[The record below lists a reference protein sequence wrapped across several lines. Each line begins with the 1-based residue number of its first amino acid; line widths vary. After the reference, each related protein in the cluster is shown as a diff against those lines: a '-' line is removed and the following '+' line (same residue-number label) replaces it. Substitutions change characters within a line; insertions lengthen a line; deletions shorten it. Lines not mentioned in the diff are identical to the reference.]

1 MAKRNQRNR
10 KKVRSNRK
18 RRDWKLIFKTK
29 WLAVRDFWNNGSGG
43 LTGIFSRVT
52 PYLLV
57 ALLAAVLPMLVIHGY
72 SFVMR
77 SPNFNVKHVRVEG
90 QKRLTVNEVM
100 EVAGVSRGP
109 NVLSLKTDEVAKQ
122 LVTHPWIASARV
134 ERELPDRLVLSIVER
149 QAVAQLALGALYLV
163 DRKGELFKRV
173 ESGESFDWPVFTGLV
188 REDLDNDTPSDRA
201 GTVKR
206 LIRGG
211 ISLLESWQ
219 RSDRG
224 IMMPLGE
231 VHLDP
236 LFGYSVVIAG
246 NAAQGA
252 GAVVHLGLGD
262 LAAKMDKL
270 SVVFADANRRGQSVG
285 SVRLDDERDPNRV
298 AVRFRGAEQSSL
310 KSGKQGEFERTVASG
325 EKKAA
330 KGRNGSL

>member
-1 MAKRNQRNR
+1 MAKPNQRNR
-10 KKVRSNRK
+10 KNVRSNRK
-18 RRDWKLIFKTK
+18 RRDWKLVFQTK
-29 WLAVRDFWNNGSGG
+29 WLSLRDFWNNGSGG
-43 LTGIFSRVT
+43 LAGVVSRVT

-90 QKRLTVNEVM
+90 QQRLTVNEVM

-109 NVLSLKTDEVAKQ
+109 NVLSLETDEVAKQ
-122 LVTHPWIASARV
+122 LVTHPWIASAKV

-149 QAVAQLALGALYLV
+149 HAVAQLALGALYLV
-163 DRKGELFKRV
+163 DRKGEIFKRV

-188 REDLDNDTPSDRA
+188 REDLEDDTPSDRA
-201 GTVKR
+201 GTIKR

-219 RSDRG
+219 RLDRRA
-224 IMMPLGE
+224 MMPLAE
-231 VHLDP
+231 VNLDP
-236 LFGYSVVIAG
+236 LFGYNVVIAG
-246 NAAQGA
+246 NASQGA
-252 GAVVHLGLGD
+252 GAVVHLGLGA
-262 LAAKMDKL
+262 LAPKMDKL
-270 SVVFADANRRGQSVG
+270 SVVLADATRRGQSVG
-285 SVRLDDERDPNRV
+285 SIRLDDERDPNRV

-310 KSGKQGEFERTVASG
+310 KSGKQREFERTVASG

>member
-10 KKVRSNRK
+10 KNVRSNRK
-18 RRDWKLIFKTK
+18 RRDWKLVFKTQ
-29 WLAVRDFWNNGSGG
+29 WLALREFWNNGSGG
-43 LTGIFSRVT
+43 LAGIFSRVT

-122 LVTHPWIASARV
+122 LVMHPWIASARV

-163 DRKGELFKRV
+163 DRRGELFKRV
-173 ESGESFDWPVFTGLV
+173 ESGENFDWPVFTGLV
-188 REDLDNDTPSDRA
+188 REDLEDDTPSDRA

-211 ISLLESWQ
+211 ISLLDSWQ
-219 RSDRG
+219 RIDRG
-224 IMMPLGE
+224 TMMPLGE

-262 LAAKMDKL
+262 LAPKMDKL
-270 SVVFADANRRGQSVG
+270 SVVFADADRRGQSVG

-298 AVRFRGAEQSSL
+298 AVRFLGAEQSSL
-310 KSGKQGEFERTVASG
+310 KSGKQGKFERIIASG